1 MATQYSVKSHI
12 TADPQSWI
20 GIENIMK
27 KESNSSCLYIS
38 YHDHVLFFWV
48 LKRSGSIYFRTT
60 TVDEKLVGAGLVGKL
75 HDFFA
80 TSFRSFGIV
89 PEEDCEDRSL
99 NDVQSLAALRLI
111 EEDDEESGN
120 YESSF
125 SLYYR
130 MLISPVADV
139 LEESELIVVPDR

>member
-1 MATQYSVKSHI
+1 
-12 TADPQSWI
+12 
-20 GIENIMK
+20 MK